1 MYFLLQYND
10 EDYKDVEQYLIKNL
24 IGEKSRIHDCICTTY
39 KELEDVLKN
48 DNLPLKDMIPVGS
61 LKFVEKFL
69 LDVHGVKSMNCIE
82 VPKILRKDKYLKR
95 RYAVLDKDDLPDS
108 GYYFLKYASKLKDYT
123 YRGLI
128 EFLPK
133 EDLGNGEPYLKEG
146 KYVIS
151 EIVDIVSEYRCFILD
166 DNIEAIQFYDG
177 DFTVML
183 NQEDISLLREMV
195 AMYSLDKNR
204 PNAYTLDVA
213 IIKDRGLSILEVHP
227 HVSVGLYGYSKSHLL
242 YSYAYGFDWYVSKNI
257 ELEESDSF

>member
-10 EDYKDVEQYLIKNL
+10 ENYRDIEPYIIKNL
-24 IGEKSRIHDCICTTY
+24 IDEKCRIHDCICTTY
-39 KELEDVLKN
+39 EKLGDILTDTK
-48 DNLPLKDMIPVGS
+48 LPLEEIIPIGS

-69 LDVHGVKSMNCIE
+69 SDVHGIKFMNCIE

-95 RYAVLDKDDLPDS
+95 RYAILDRDKLPEN
-108 GYYFLKYASKLKDYT
+108 GYYFLKYASKLKDFT

-151 EIVDIVSEYRCFILD
+151 EMVDIMSEYRCFILD
-166 DNIEAIQFYDG
+166 DKIEAIQFYDG
-177 DFTVML
+177 DCTVML
-183 NQEDISLLREMV
+183 SKDDVSLLREMV
-195 AMYSLDKNR
+195 MMYSLDKNR

-213 IIKDRGLSILEVHP
+213 IIKDRGVAILEVHP
-227 HVSVGLYGYSKSHLL
+227 HVSVGLYGYSKTDLL
-242 YSYAYGFDWYVSKNI
+242 YSYAYGFDWYVSKNV
-257 ELEESDSF
+257 ELEESDNF